1 MTAIEKKNL
10 LLDCVSKAVEEI
22 YTEKKIPEREVVETI
37 FKNYLADA
45 GLSGLAGK
53 MLEVF
58 NKTLESSGLVPV
70 EYWTTKEEEPVIPV
84 DENISVVPSLV

>member
-1 MTAIEKKNL
+1 MTALEKKNL

-22 YTEKKIPEREVVETI
+22 FVEKKLPEREVVETV
-37 FKNYLADA
+37 FKSYLTEA
-45 GLSGLAGK
+45 GLSGLADK
-53 MLEVF
+53 MLEIF

-70 EYWTTKEEEPVIPV
+70 EYWTTKEEPVIPV

>member
-1 MTAIEKKNL
+1 MTALEKKNL

-22 YTEKKIPEREVVETI
+22 FVEKQLPEREVVETVL
-37 FKNYLADA
+37 KSYLTEA
-45 GLSGLAGK
+45 GLSGLADK
-53 MLEVF
+53 MLEIF

-70 EYWTTKEEEPVIPV
+70 EYWTTKEEPVIPV

>member
-1 MTAIEKKNL
+1 MTALEKKNL

-22 YTEKKIPEREVVETI
+22 FVEKKLPEREVVETVL
-37 FKNYLADA
+37 KSYLTEA
-45 GLSGLAGK
+45 GLSGLADK
-53 MLEVF
+53 MLEIF

-70 EYWTTKEEEPVIPV
+70 EYWTTKEEPVIPV